1 MDGVISSAVSG
12 ALASWSLIVAVGP
25 QNAFVLRQGLSR
37 RHVGLVIGV
46 CAAADCLLIALG
58 NLGVRVLITA
68 LPWLLEALRWGGAL
82 YLGWFALQS
91 FRSAVRAEGLKAGAG
106 AGSVGA
112 VLATTLTL
120 TFLNPGVYLDMV
132 ALLGTLAHQAGDAAW
147 AFSFGA
153 MFASITW
160 FVGLGHGARALAPL
174 VASPKAWRIVDTVI
188 GCVVLAIA
196 LKLAFWH

>member
-1 MDGVISSAVSG
+1 MDSVISTALSG
-12 ALASWSLIVAVGP
+12 ALAGWSLIVAVGP

-37 RHVGLVIGV
+37 SHLGLVIGV
-46 CAAADCLLIALG
+46 CALADCLLIALG
-58 NLGVRVLITA
+58 NLGVGVLITA

-91 FRSAVRAEGLKAGAG
+91 FRSALKAEGLRAGTG
-106 AGSVGA
+106 AGSMGA
-112 VLATTLTL
+112 VLVTTLTL
-120 TFLNPGVYLDMV
+120 TFLNPGVYLDTV

-147 AFSFGA
+147 VFSLGA
-153 MFASITW
+153 MFASTTW
-160 FVGLGHGARALAPL
+160 FLGLGYGAKALAPL
-174 VASPKAWRIVDTVI
+174 VASPKAWRVVDAVI